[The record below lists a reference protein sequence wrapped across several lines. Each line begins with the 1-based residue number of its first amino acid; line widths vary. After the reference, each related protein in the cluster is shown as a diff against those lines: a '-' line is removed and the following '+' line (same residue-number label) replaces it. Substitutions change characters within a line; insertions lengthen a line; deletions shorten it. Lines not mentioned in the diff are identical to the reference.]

1 YERVASR
8 LPTQL
13 ISVAINL
20 IEQITG
26 KVVESAVVEVYM
38 KLTVSRLIIPVTRLI
53 DVAVSTNPLLH
64 Q

>member
-1 YERVASR
+1 MVSR
-8 LPTQL
+8 LSTQL

-26 KVVESAVVEVYM
+26 KVVESAVVRVYM

-53 DVAVSTNPLLH
+53 VVAVSSNPLLH